1 MSDQLFVAN
10 TPAVA
15 SEIIDGEAI
24 IMSLDSGSY
33 YSSSGVGAAIW
44 SLILER
50 RTLNDIKTAIRGAYE
65 AKAEIVESDLQ
76 SFLDSLLS
84 ENLVRAEPVDS
95 AAAGTQLAKKD
106 EPYARP
112 EIAAYTDMRDLLTL
126 DPIHDTAEMGWPIQ
140 KKD

>member
-1 MSDQLFVAN
+1 MYNQLFVAN

-33 YSSSGVGAAIW
+33 YSSTGVGAAIW
-44 SLILER
+44 ELILAR
-50 RTLNDIKTAIRGAYE
+50 RSTAHIKIAIQHAYE
-65 AKAEIVESDLQ
+65 ANEDVVETDLQ
-76 SFLDSLLS
+76 AFLDNLLS

-95 AAAGTQLAKKD
+95 AADGDELPKRA
-106 EPYARP
+106 EPYVRP